1 MIVADVDFGS
11 FPCAFPTKTYPP
23 DHKETMELGPNAE
36 MSLAQ
41 EDQSMAVVEVS
52 QRLESLDMNPTA
64 EDAYEQAVLS
74 HAQGNG
80 SSPNV
85 DSAVAALKTHAP
97 APTIVTT
104 DHYRQFLELLYS
116 RFTQSVAPLPKSITQ
131 SFNPSPPRATLQ
143 EVDAD
148 GKVKESN
155 ATSSPNAVARSSN
168 SRVSYVPS
176 SRSYSKPTPPANPA
190 RRRTTSAPSNP
201 SPAASLSLVR
211 KQVTS
216 TFDDLGSMMKVA
228 EGMMDYMRTD
238 MEEEMKRRRR
248 RAREENHQMDT
259 SDDEEPLTRKVPV
272 ARSTAWYSAA
282 GSPLSQDPSVSSNL
296 HIASNGQR
304 KLITPRR
311 LRSRLS
317 GSVSPLATIPES
329 TEPGAAV
336 SSDAIEKCASQ
347 LTTLKLDDASKS
359 AQQIAPKP
367 IVQISTPPVLASNP
381 IRLYVGYNRD
391 CTVRPSFVFGSDM
404 ISTPSSYNPSSYEI
418 VL

>member
-1 MIVADVDFGS
+1 
-11 FPCAFPTKTYPP
+11 
-23 DHKETMELGPNAE
+23 MELGPNAE

-41 EDQSMAVVEVS
+41 EDESMAVVEVS

-74 HAQGNG
+74 QARGNG
-80 SSPNV
+80 SSSSV
-85 DSAVAALKTHAP
+85 DSAVASLKTHVP

-104 DHYRQFLELLYS
+104 DHYREFLELLYS
-116 RFTQSVAPLPKSITQ
+116 RFTQSVAPLPKVITK
-131 SFNPSPPRATLQ
+131 SFNTPPPRATLQ

-148 GKVKESN
+148 GKVKEPN
-155 ATSSPNAVARSSN
+155 ATSPPNTVARSSN

-201 SPAASLSLVR
+201 SSTATSLSLVR
-211 KQVTS
+211 RQVTS

-248 RAREENHQMDT
+248 RAREDNHQMDT
-259 SDDEEPLTRKVPV
+259 SDDDEPLTRKVPV
-272 ARSTAWYSAA
+272 ARSTAWYSAT

-296 HIASNGQR
+296 HIPPNGQR

-311 LRSRLS
+311 LRTRLS
-317 GSVSPLATIPES
+317 GPVSPLTTIPES
-329 TEPGAAV
+329 TEPGQAL
-336 SSDAIEKCASQ
+336 SSDAIEKCTSS

-359 AQQIAPKP
+359 VQPMIPKP
-367 IVQISTPPVLASNP
+367 TAQISTPPVLASNP

-391 CTVRPSFVFGSDM
+391 CTVRSSFVFGTDM
-404 ISTPSSYNPSSYEI
+404 VSTPSAYNPTSYEI